1 MLRLTLPFLLFASGC
16 ATLGADALTRPM
28 RVPII
33 GRAALP
39 HRELEWKTADGLTL
53 RGWLFEPRA
62 DVMPRGLVVLVHGKD
77 INRQHFAGEAE
88 RFTAR
93 GYRVLA
99 YDQRA
104 HGRSQGE
111 RTTYGF
117 REVDDLRRGL
127 DLIGSARVILI
138 GESLGAAVA
147 LQTGARD
154 ARVVG
159 VVAGASFSDLPTIV
173 AEHRPFFFSNDV
185 FAQAVT
191 LAEREVGFEL
201 EQISPARDAAAIDAP
216 VLLLHGTKDTFIELA
231 HSRRILANTRR
242 GRLVPLEGVG
252 HIDVLVARESWARI
266 EQWFDEV
273 IDPAGAVD
281 GATGS

>member
-1 MLRLTLPFLLFASGC
+1 MRQLLLMSGVLLGGC

-28 RVPII
+28 RVPIV

-39 HRELEWKTADGLTL
+39 NRELEWKTADGLTL

-62 DVMPRGLVVLVHGKD
+62 DMAPHGLVVLVHGKD
-77 INRQHFAGEAE
+77 INRQHFAGEAA
-88 RFTAR
+88 RFTSR

-127 DLIGSARVILI
+127 DLVGSPRVILI

-154 ARVVG
+154 GRVVG

-185 FAQAVT
+185 FAQAVEV
-191 LAEREVGFEL
+191 AEREVGFDL
-201 EQISPARDAAAIDAP
+201 AQISPARDAAAIDAP
-216 VLLLHGTKDTFIELA
+216 VLLLHGTKDTFIDPS
-231 HSRRILANTRR
+231 HSRRILANARR
-242 GRLVPLEGVG
+242 GTLVALEGVG
-252 HIDVLVARESWARI
+252 HIDVLVARQSWAHI
-266 EQWFDEV
+266 ERWFDEV
-273 IDPAGAVD
+273 IDPVD
-281 GATGS
+281 GARGS

>member
-1 MLRLTLPFLLFASGC
+1 MRLLAPGLVTILSSC
-16 ATLGADALTRPM
+16 ATLGAAALTRPM
-28 RVPII
+28 RVPIV
-33 GRAALP
+33 GQAPLP
-39 HRELEWKTADGLTL
+39 HRELEWRTADGLTL

-62 DVMPRGLVVLVHGKD
+62 DTTPRGLVVLVHGKD
-77 INRQHFAGEAE
+77 INRQHFAGEAA
-88 RFTAR
+88 RFTSR

-117 REVDDLRRGL
+117 REVDDLKRGL
-127 DLIGSARVILI
+127 DLLQATRVILI

-154 ARVVG
+154 RRVVG

-173 AEHRPFFFSNDV
+173 AEHRPVFFSDDV

-191 LAEREVGFEL
+191 LAEREAGFEL
-201 EQISPARDAAAIDAP
+201 SQISPARDAAAIEAP
-216 VLLLHGTKDTFIELA
+216 VLLLHGTKDTFIDPS
-231 HSRRILANTRR
+231 HSQRILANTRR
-242 GRLVPLEGVG
+242 GALVPLEGVG
-252 HIDVLVARESWARI
+252 HIDVLLVRESWARI
-266 EQWFDEV
+266 ERWFDEA
-273 IDPAGAVD
+273 IDPVD
-281 GATGS
+281 AASGS